1 MENRFVPYS
10 ELKEY
15 FTKMQLKDDLK
26 GREVMGIC
34 SVADILFITED
45 YKKSRLRMNSPL
57 GSYKSFEDGPY
68 ESGQI
73 EVAELDREQLSDAL
87 FDSDYNELELWEKAA
102 RKDISPKAS
111 VDLLV
116 LKETDRTWWSAANV
130 FSEMCEC
137 CQLQEE

>member
-15 FTKMQLKDDLK
+15 FTKMKLKDDLK

-45 YKKSRLRMNSPL
+45 YKKSSLRMNSPL
-57 GSYKSFEDGPY
+57 GSYESFEDGPY
-68 ESGQI
+68 KSGQI

-102 RKDISPKAS
+102 RKDIDPKAS
-111 VDLLV
+111 VHLLV
-116 LKETDRTWWSAANV
+116 LKETDRIWWSAANV
-130 FSEMCEC
+130 FREMCEC
-137 CQLQEE
+137 YQLQEE